1 IGNQTFRL
9 IAHARLHQALEQWQE
24 KYPGVD
30 ILLLEPEETDELM
43 FGTPIM
49 DYGHRLEI
57 ARHGF
62 ESVTAT
68 LAKDH
73 DRYAEV
79 TAKHGLEISERRLRR
94 VVEQAEEVEPEE
106 TSAWR

>member
-1 IGNQTFRL
+1 MGLPAIANQAFRL
-9 IAHARLHQALEQWQE
+9 IAHQRLHQAVEFWQE

-30 ILLLEPEETDELM
+30 IVLIEPQPNDELM

-49 DYGHRLEI
+49 DYSRRLKI

-68 LAKDH
+68 LAQDYE
-73 DRYAEV
+73 RYARD
-79 TAKHGLEISERRLRR
+79 RRAPRLGDLRASR
-94 VVEQAEEVEPEE
+94 S
-106 TSAWR
+106 TGG